1 MGLPFAVSAKSECT
15 TVSDYYPF
23 RQFDLP
29 ELCSNHLTH
38 GLVPTIATG
47 RSNGKV
53 TFWNLIAELEPAG
66 FRDLSVE
73 SQAA

>member
-1 MGLPFAVSAKSECT
+1 M
-15 TVSDYYPF
+15 SDYYPF

-29 ELCSNHLTH
+29 ELCSNLLTH

-47 RSNGKV
+47 RSNGKI

-66 FRDLSVE
+66 SWDIPVE
-73 SQAA
+73 GQAA